1 MASRSPIN
9 PPNPS
14 IASDPSTDSGV
25 EGEIPSPAAD
35 EALDEECRNI
45 PAVVGTASP
54 LGEGLE
60 LLLSI
65 LLRLAGGN
73 PALGNGIRLLPSLV
87 PRGPIIP
94 SPPSDIVNPGIIELP
109 LLLVV
114 MGL

>member
-14 IASDPSTDSGV
+14 FASDPSTDSGV
-25 EGEIPSPAAD
+25 EVSEIPCSPVPLAAD
-35 EALDEECRNI
+35 AEDK
-45 PAVVGTASP
+45 PPP

-94 SPPSDIVNPGIIELP
+94 SPPSDMVNPGIIEPP
-109 LLLVV
+109 LLLE